1 MVPHIELI
9 PFVLLGPHRIRTMKL
24 KWGPGSVGHITLS
37 GTIILF
43 CEGFSIIHPKFQGS
57 RLHSLY
63 FFGPKL
69 IRFYDPLWTFIFL
82 VQILRRVVGGERGEA
97 APPSAIKTQ
106 PLSSIPEFLKI
117 PLVKT
122 RGKGARTQSFRLAL
136 MRLSFAQEIQYLV
149 IFIVDQRI
157 LSLPS

>member
-1 MVPHIELI
+1 
-9 PFVLLGPHRIRTMKL
+9 MKL
-24 KWGPGSVGHITLS
+24 KWGAGSIGRILLS

-43 CEGFSIIHPKFQGS
+43 YEGFSIIHPKFQGS

-69 IRFYDPLWTFIFL
+69 IRFHDPLWTFIFL
-82 VQILRRVVGGERGEA
+82 VQILGDGGGGA
-97 APPSAIKTQ
+97 APPSPIKTQ
-106 PLSSIPEFLKI
+106 PLPSIPEFLKI

-122 RGKGARTQSFRLAL
+122 RGKGTRTWSFRLAL
-136 MRLSFAQEIQYLV
+136 MRLSFTQEIQYLV
-149 IFIVDQRI
+149 IFIVNQRI